1 MRIEGDRR
9 PQSGVLP
16 TVHAAGFPVNPA
28 HIPLFPLHTVL
39 FPGGPL
45 PLRIFEPRYLRM
57 IGDCLKSD
65 SCFGVCLISD
75 GREVGEAA
83 TPYPTGTTARIVD
96 WHQRHDGLLGIT
108 ARGERR
114 FRVLSREVQA
124 NQLTLAKVELLPE
137 DGECDVPEKYLPLTD
152 LLRRVLEQAGHHY
165 ADLPRRFGDAAWVGY
180 RLSELLPL
188 SLPRKQYLLEI
199 EDPVARLEQLFGLLE
214 GMEID

>member
-1 MRIEGDRR
+1 MNA
-9 PQSGVLP
+9 V
-16 TVHAAGFPVNPA
+16 
-28 HIPLFPLHTVL
+28 HIPLFPLYTVL

-45 PLRIFEPRYLRM
+45 PLRVFEPRYLRM

-83 TPYPTGTTARIVD
+83 TPHETGTTARIVD

-108 ARGERR
+108 ARGEQR
-114 FRVLSREVQA
+114 FRLLSRDVQP
-124 NQLTLAKVELLPE
+124 NQLTVAKVELLPE
-137 DGECDVPEKYLPLTD
+137 DGDYELPDKYLPLAD
-152 LLRRVLEQAGHHY
+152 LLRRIFDQAGHHY
-165 ADLPRRFGDAAWVGY
+165 ADLPQAFGDPAWIGY

-199 EDPVARLEQLFGLLE
+199 EDPIARLEQLFGLLE
-214 GMEID
+214 GMEIA